1 MKLDYLKL
9 DYLKGKKEAISV
21 ALLGVSAVLGV
32 LTLIKL
38 TAYFG
43 AAARAEG
50 IVKEAIAQSKLN
62 TTDTEK
68 LFSDAVAAAGELK
81 KKNLFVPP
89 PQKRHPVNEVLG
101 IMGSEA
107 LIGDRWY
114 KVGDKIADAKVVAI
128 EPAQVRIEWEGNVT
142 SFAPINANIPSGPE
156 GPGRGR
162 AEMSGGK
169 GPEGAAQMVN
179 ISQTGAPPGELGG
192 GFGEP
197 SQEDRARMMMMRAR
211 FENMS
216 EEERQAFREQMRGRR
231 GGGPGGGGPDGG
243 GRRRQP
249 RGND

>member
-142 SFAPINANIPSGPE
+142 SFAPIDANIPS

-162 AEMSGGK
+162 AEMPGGK

-179 ISQTGAPPGELGG
+179 IPQTGAPPVELRG

-197 SQEDRARMMMMRAR
+197 SQEDRARMREGFEGMRQR
-211 FENMS
+211 WESMS
-216 EEERQAFREQMRGRR
+216 EEERQQMRDRMR
-231 GGGPGGGGPDGG
+231 GGRGGGGPDGG

>member
-1 MKLDYLKL
+1 
-9 DYLKGKKEAISV
+9 
-21 ALLGVSAVLGV
+21 
-32 LTLIKL
+32 
-38 TAYFG
+38 
-43 AAARAEG
+43 
-50 IVKEAIAQSKLN
+50 
-62 TTDTEK
+62 
-68 LFSDAVAAAGELK
+68 
-81 KKNLFVPP
+81 
-89 PQKRHPVNEVLG
+89 VNEVLG

-243 GRRRQP
+243 GRRRP
-249 RGND
+249 PGGND